1 MIDLG
6 VNMPIAKKQL
16 LRLFYLVSELKAK
29 HYPNCS
35 TVAAEMR
42 RADLEDNQN
51 LCCSTKTI
59 FRDIQVLKNDF
70 GAPIIFDKRNNGY
83 FLQDDSWEF
92 LLLPLPSIEKQV
104 RDVRIKCSRDLISFI
119 EIQKIH
125 RNQVITQKSEVY
137 IPVVSEEY
145 ILSWVMN
152 HHGQASLIS
161 PLSLR
166 KKVETYA
173 KNILL
178 AHS

>member
-1 MIDLG
+1 
-6 VNMPIAKKQL
+6 MPIAKKQL
-16 LRLFYLVSELKAK
+16 LRFFYLISELKAK

-70 GAPIIFDKRNNGY
+70 GAPIIFDKQNNGY
-83 FLQDDSWEF
+83 YLQDDSWEF
-92 LLLPLPSIEKQV
+92 LLLPLPAMEKQV
-104 RDVRIKCSRDLISFI
+104 RDVRIKCSKELLSFI

-125 RNQVITQKSEVY
+125 RNQQIMQNSEVY
-137 IPVVSEEY
+137 IPEIAEEY
-145 ILSWVMN
+145 ILSWIMN
-152 HHGQASLIS
+152 RHGQASIIG
-161 PLSLR
+161 PLYLR
-166 KKVETYA
+166 DKIEIYA
-173 KNILL
+173 QSILA

>member
-1 MIDLG
+1 
-6 VNMPIAKKQL
+6 MPLSKKQL
-16 LRLFYLVSELKAK
+16 LRLFHLVSELKAN

-35 TVAAEMR
+35 TVACEMR

-51 LCCSTKTI
+51 LSCSTKTL
-59 FRDIQVLKNDF
+59 FRDIQTLKNDF
-70 GAPIIFDKRNNGY
+70 GAPIDFDKHNNGY
-83 FLQDDSWEF
+83 RLTDKSWEF

-125 RNQVITQKSEVY
+125 RNQVIMHKTEVY
-137 IPVVSEEY
+137 IPAVSEEY